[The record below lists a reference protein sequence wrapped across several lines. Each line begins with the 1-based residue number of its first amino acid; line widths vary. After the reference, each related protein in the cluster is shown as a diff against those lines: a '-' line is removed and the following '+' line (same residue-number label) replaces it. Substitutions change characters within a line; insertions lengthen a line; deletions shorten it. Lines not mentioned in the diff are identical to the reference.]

1 MISVNF
7 KNLLTKDEVLPE
19 VIGRDK
25 TIRQLVQIMYRPTN
39 HHVAIIGEPGIGKST
54 LVSMLATAVREGA
67 LPHLPSRMYELET
80 SPIINLFISGEN
92 PRNFYQAMDEA
103 ISKLDGAI
111 IVIEDIQLLSVDDP
125 SRLELTRELFQ
136 TITKNPNVYLIV
148 STTETAYAR
157 TFRDDYIFGRI
168 FSPLEIDQLSDPK
181 IKQIVANFANS
192 QGITIDKSAIEAT
205 VELGGKYGRGRG
217 LPDASLRL
225 FEEALVKMAFEDK
238 QKITRVDIEEIISER
253 ERIPVT
259 GLNAKSGI
267 DLANLERG
275 LNSRVIG
282 QLPVMKVISRTI
294 MNAELGLGD
303 ATRPRGSFLLLGPS
317 GVGKTETAKTLSEL
331 VYRDTKAMVRL
342 DMSEYSEAHTA
353 VRLTGAPPGYVG
365 YEEGG
370 QLTGAID
377 RQPNSLVLLDE
388 IEKAHP
394 KLFDMFLQLLDDGR
408 LTDSKGK
415 TVDFTHTMVLATS
428 NIGSQEI
435 SDASLSGVDI
445 SSPEFLR
452 DKLMPLLLRQFRPEF
467 INRFDAVL
475 VYQPLSV
482 LQLIDLAKRELAKL
496 EDRLSSKGIRFQ
508 VADKTLQALLQ
519 KDYNPLFGARPVKR
533 LVAQHFELPI
543 AEMIVTGRITEPII
557 IDGLEPWLQR

>member
-39 HHVAIIGEPGIGKST
+39 HHVAIIGEPGVGKST
-54 LVSMLATAVREGA
+54 LVSMLSTAVREGA
-67 LPHLPSRMYELET
+67 LPHLPSKMYELET

-92 PRNFYQAMDEA
+92 PRNFYEAMDEA
-103 ISKLDGAI
+103 IRGLDEAI

-125 SRLELTRELFQ
+125 SRLELARELFQ

-168 FSPLEIDQLSDPK
+168 FSPLEVEQLDESK
-181 IKQIVANFANS
+181 IKQIVENFATT
-192 QGITIDKSAIEAT
+192 QGVEIEESAIEAT

-225 FEEALVKMAFEDK
+225 FEEALVKLAFENK
-238 QKITRVDIEEIISER
+238 QKIAKSDIEEIISER
-253 ERIPVT
+253 ERIPIT
-259 GLNAKSGI
+259 GLNAQSGI
-267 DLANLERG
+267 DLASLEHN
-275 LNSRVIG
+275 LNSRVVG
-282 QLPVMKVISRTI
+282 QLPVMKTISRTI

-317 GVGKTETAKTLSEL
+317 GVGKTETAKTLSDL
-331 VYRDTKAMVRL
+331 VYHDDKAMVRL

-370 QLTGAID
+370 QLTGAVD

-428 NIGSQEI
+428 NIGSHEI
-435 SDASLSGVDI
+435 VNAALAGADI
-445 SSPEFLR
+445 ADPEFLR
-452 DKLMPLLLRQFRPEF
+452 DTLMPLLLQQFRPEF

-475 VYQPLSV
+475 VYQPLAVS
-482 LQLIDLAKRELAKL
+482 QLINIAKRELQKL
-496 EDRLSSKGIRFQ
+496 QDKLSSKGIKFQ
-508 VADKTLQALLQ
+508 VTDKTLATLLQ
-519 KDYNPLFGARPVKR
+519 KDYSPLFGARPVKR
-533 LVAQHFELPI
+533 LVAQRFELPI
-543 AEMIVTGRITEPII
+543 AEMIVTGQITGPIV
-557 IDGLEPWLQR
+557 IDGSEPWLQN

>member
-39 HHVAIIGEPGIGKST
+39 HHVAIIGEPGVGKST
-54 LVSMLATAVREGA
+54 LVSMLSTAVREGA
-67 LPHLPSRMYELET
+67 LPHLPSKMYELET

-92 PRNFYQAMDEA
+92 PRNFYEAMDEA
-103 ISKLDGAI
+103 IRGLDEAI

-125 SRLELTRELFQ
+125 SRLELARELFQ

-168 FSPLEIDQLSDPK
+168 FSPLEVEQLDEPK
-181 IKQIVANFANS
+181 IKQIVENFATT
-192 QGITIDKSAIEAT
+192 QGVDIEESAIEAT

-225 FEEALVKMAFEDK
+225 FEEALVKFAFENK
-238 QKITRVDIEEIISER
+238 QKITKSDIEEIISER
-253 ERIPVT
+253 ERIPIT
-259 GLNAKSGI
+259 GLNAQSGI
-267 DLANLERG
+267 DLANLEHN
-275 LNSRVIG
+275 LNSRVVG
-282 QLPVMKVISRTI
+282 QLPVMKTISRTI

-317 GVGKTETAKTLSEL
+317 GVGKTETAKTLSDL
-331 VYRDTKAMVRL
+331 VYHDDKAMVRL

-370 QLTGAID
+370 QLTGAVD

-428 NIGSQEI
+428 NIGSHEI
-435 SDASLSGVDI
+435 VNAALAGADI
-445 SSPEFLR
+445 ADPEFLR
-452 DKLMPLLLRQFRPEF
+452 DTLMPLLLQQFRPEF

-475 VYQPLSV
+475 VYQPLAVS
-482 LQLIDLAKRELAKL
+482 QLINIAKRELQKL
-496 EDRLSSKGIRFQ
+496 QGKLSSKGIKFQ
-508 VADKTLQALLQ
+508 VTDKTLATLLQ

-533 LVAQHFELPI
+533 LVAQRFELPI
-543 AEMIVTGRITEPII
+543 AEMIVTGQITGPII
-557 IDGLEPWLQR
+557 IDGSEPWLQN